1 MLMAKECVLFRA
13 FSNRTAA
20 PLRAAH
26 VGSPSDALS
35 LPWIKGLPGEK
46 RIRFFHGEVF
56 AIQCY
61 LGFKLVRAHICH
73 VRERPGEAPGGKAP
87 SCDCLPSV
95 SDALGWAHWPLTHA
109 PRRMLKRA
117 GNTHPSVIAVRRKHC
132 KLLFR
137 IGRPSRDD
145 LFHLA
150 VGIDDYRQGNGHFI
164 GGKQSLDVRDAAD
177 VNRIVDWHP
186 LQELLH
192 SPVRVGVD
200 VEPYQVHTV
209 SREGGAQSVQLRHFF
224 QTRHTPCR
232 PQIDDG
238 PVTRTKYAGQ
248 SGSRP
253 RNRTHRD

>member
-1 MLMAKECVLFRA
+1 MLMAKECVLFLA
-13 FSNRTAA
+13 LSNRTAT

-26 VGSPSDALS
+26 VGSPSNALS

-109 PRRMLKRA
+109 PRRMLTRA
-117 GNTHPSVIAVRRKHC
+117 GNPHPSVIAVRRKHC

-150 VGIDDYRQGNGHFI
+150 VGIDDYRQRNGHFI
-164 GGKQSLDVRDAAD
+164 GG
-177 VNRIVDWHP
+177 
-186 LQELLH
+186 
-192 SPVRVGVD
+192 